1 MTTSPT
7 AHTSQAADPP
17 RTPVTPGTD
26 AVAAGTHD
34 KPAAARNETSNAC
47 GGGEF
52 RERPILFSGEM
63 VKALLDGRKTQT
75 RRIVKPQPWS
85 ITAHWPDDSSHV
97 LWQDV
102 LKNQHYYTECG
113 YCPYGRPSD
122 RLWVRE
128 TWQDC
133 RGCGRVSYRADK
145 HDAGCI
151 CYEPLGRW
159 RPSIFMRR
167 DDSRITLEIV
177 SVRVERVQEITS
189 QDCVAEGLELVR
201 PEFAG
206 NLPFAFAELWDSINA
221 KKHPWDANPW
231 VWRIDFRRIKP

>member
-1 MTTSPT
+1 MTSPT

-17 RTPVTPGTD
+17 RAPVTPGTN
-26 AVAAGTHD
+26 AVAADTHD
-34 KPAAARNETSNAC
+34 KPAAARNETSNVC

-63 VKALLDGRKTQT
+63 VKALLDGRKSQT
-75 RRIVKPQPWS
+75 RRVCVGQRELSNIHDFQL
-85 ITAHWPDDSSHV
+85 DR
-97 LWQDV
+97 
-102 LKNQHYYTECG
+102 
-113 YCPYGRPSD
+113 CPYGRPSD

-133 RGCGRVSYRADK
+133 RGCGRVNYQADK